1 MTSIFNEHF
10 KEWVNMA
17 CREWGYPE
25 PTKVFYEKVN
35 KRLPEG
41 VRILLGVGIK
51 EGIIITQGYK
61 FSLKGLSP
69 NKGPYSWFSRY
80 SSTKEPNP
88 NWEYYIQVALY
99 CQLFFTAKTKGLALT
114 FEDDLMDLAV
124 YDGKKLAVC
133 IEVKEKA
140 THIKRLISGIKKYQN
155 GVDFI
160 SPDRGND
167 PLRKAKY
174 IVNRRPEYFC
184 GFAIGARF
192 DYKVTFLDNNAFRL
206 ESDIIPWM

>member
-1 MTSIFNEHF
+1 MTSIFNE
-10 KEWVNMA
+10 
-17 CREWGYPE
+17 
-25 PTKVFYEKVN
+25 N

-80 SSTKEPNP
+80 SSAKEPNP

-99 CQLFFTAKTKGLALT
+99 CQLFFAAKTKGLTLT

-140 THIKRLISGIKKYQN
+140 THIKRLISGIKK
-155 GVDFI
+155 
-160 SPDRGND
+160 
-167 PLRKAKY
+167 KAKY

-206 ESDIIPWM
+206 ERDIIPWM